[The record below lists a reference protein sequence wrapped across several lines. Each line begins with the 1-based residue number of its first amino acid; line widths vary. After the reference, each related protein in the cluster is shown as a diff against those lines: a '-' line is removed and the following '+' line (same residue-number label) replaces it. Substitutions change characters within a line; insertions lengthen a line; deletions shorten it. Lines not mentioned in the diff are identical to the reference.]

1 MTTWKLLS
9 QEEVTSQNLFSILLK
24 NTNIGKKDE
33 ESFLHPTL
41 ESITFQTTGID
52 KKEADIA
59 VVRIKKAIKN
69 RESIVVY
76 TDYDADGV
84 SGGAILWETLYKL
97 GGHVMPYVPHRVR
110 EGYGLSKLGIENIKK
125 EFNPAL
131 LITVDHG
138 ITSGEKVEYAKHL
151 GMDVI
156 ILDHHL
162 IPKNPPKPFA
172 LVHTTGLSASGIFWL
187 FSNYLRSVVKEIS
200 FEELKKNYLDL
211 AVIGTVADL
220 VPLTGPNRAIVKC
233 GLERL
238 NNTKRLGLLALIE
251 QSGLKDKEI
260 DTYHIGHI
268 IAPRINAMGRI
279 THAMDALRLLC
290 TTDGKRARELARILG
305 YTNTNRQDL
314 TRESTDIAF
323 EMVKKDESILIIS
336 HEEFNE
342 GIIGLVAGKLTEKY
356 NKPSVVMSLGKEFAK
371 ASARS
376 VAGFNIVEFFREEI
390 GWFVDVGGHPMAA
403 GFTVKLENVEKL
415 QEVLEKKAKKILK
428 GRKMEKEIPVDAQL
442 PLSALDTKLLKT
454 VELLKPFGVA
464 NPEPVFLSKN
474 AEIVEKRFVGKT
486 GSHLKIKIKDSK
498 NNTYYEAMGFG
509 MGERVS
515 EFIENNHLDIVYR
528 VCENEWNGEK
538 KLQL

>member
-1 MTTWKLLS
+1 
-9 QEEVTSQNLFSILLK
+9 
-24 NTNIGKKDE
+24 
-33 ESFLHPTL
+33 
-41 ESITFQTTGID
+41 
-52 KKEADIA
+52 
-59 VVRIKKAIKN
+59 
-69 RESIVVY
+69 
-76 TDYDADGV
+76 
-84 SGGAILWETLYKL
+84 
-97 GGHVMPYVPHRVR
+97 MPYVPHRVR

-172 LVHTTGLSASGIFWL
+172 LVHTTGLCASGISWF

-220 VPLTGPNRAIVKC
+220 VPLTGPNRAIVKF

-305 YTNTNRQDL
+305 YTNTNRQDF
-314 TRESTDIAF
+314 TPASTH
-323 EMVKKDESILIIS
+323 IS
-336 HEEFNE
+336 F
-342 GIIGLVAGKLTEKY
+342 
-356 NKPSVVMSLGKEFAK
+356 
-371 ASARS
+371 
-376 VAGFNIVEFFREEI
+376 
-390 GWFVDVGGHPMAA
+390 
-403 GFTVKLENVEKL
+403 
-415 QEVLEKKAKKILK
+415 
-428 GRKMEKEIPVDAQL
+428 
-442 PLSALDTKLLKT
+442 
-454 VELLKPFGVA
+454 
-464 NPEPVFLSKN
+464 
-474 AEIVEKRFVGKT
+474 
-486 GSHLKIKIKDSK
+486 
-498 NNTYYEAMGFG
+498 
-509 MGERVS
+509 
-515 EFIENNHLDIVYR
+515 
-528 VCENEWNGEK
+528 
-538 KLQL
+538 